1 MASISTP
8 SSVLPNSRSF
18 RQTQSRA
25 GLTGGGYISSP
36 SSRFGPRT
44 VGMAVSRRDVGSSA
58 AYRVGDFMTKKG
70 NLQVLKPSTTVD
82 QALEV
87 LVEKSLSGFPV
98 IDDDWKLVGVVSD
111 YDLLALHAISGVGGG
126 GGETNIFPDVNSSW
140 KRFKEIQKLLSKTN
154 GEVVAD
160 LMTPA
165 PLVVREATNLES
177 AARVLLETKL
187 HRLPVVDRDGKLVG
201 VITREDIVRAG
212 LHIKRTHQ
220 S

>member
-1 MASISTP
+1 M
-8 SSVLPNSRSF
+8 
-18 RQTQSRA
+18 QHKQSRPA
-25 GLTGGGYISSP
+25 FTGGGYISSP
-36 SSRFGPRT
+36 SRRFGPPT
-44 VGMAVSRRDVGSSA
+44 VGMAVSSRDVGSSA

-70 NLQVLKPSTTVD
+70 NLQVLKPSTTVH

-87 LVEKSLSGFPV
+87 LVEKSLSGFLV

-111 YDLLALHAISGVGGG
+111 YDLLALHVISVRV
-126 GGETNIFPDVNSSW
+126 EEMNIFPDVNSSW
-140 KRFKEIQKLLSKTN
+140 KRFKEMQKLLSKTN

-187 HRLPVVDRDGKLVG
+187 HRLPVVDCDGKLVG

>member
-1 MASISTP
+1 M
-8 SSVLPNSRSF
+8 
-18 RQTQSRA
+18 QHKQSRPA
-25 GLTGGGYISSP
+25 FTGGGYISSP
-36 SSRFGPRT
+36 SRRFGPPT
-44 VGMAVSRRDVGSSA
+44 VGMAVSSRDVGSSA

-70 NLQVLKPSTTVD
+70 NLQVLKPSTTVH

-87 LVEKSLSGFPV
+87 LVEKSLSGFLV

-111 YDLLALHAISGVGGG
+111 YDLLALHVISGVRV
-126 GGETNIFPDVNSSW
+126 EEMNIFPDVNSSW
-140 KRFKEIQKLLSKTN
+140 KRFKEMQKLLSKTN

-187 HRLPVVDRDGKLVG
+187 HRLPVVDCDGKLVG

>member
-25 GLTGGGYISSP
+25 ALTGGGYISSP
-36 SSRFGPRT
+36 SRRFGPPT
-44 VGMAVSRRDVGSSA
+44 VAMTVCSRDVGSSA

-70 NLQVLKPSTTVD
+70 NLQVVKPSTTID

-111 YDLLALHAISGVGGG
+111 YDLLALHAISGVGG

-187 HRLPVVDRDGKLVG
+187 HRLPVVDCDGKLVG